1 MADIKFDIIEKL
13 GTIGEGSKGWSKEV
27 NIISWN
33 GRKPKVD
40 IRDWDENN
48 EKMGKG
54 LTLLFYY
61 IFSFIFRN
69 LSIIDILMTYY
80 FFKIVKILFLL
91 SFLFIFLFSNFS
103 KKLFIKVL
111 K

>member
-1 MADIKFDIIEKL
+1 MTDIKFDIIEKL

-54 LTLLFYY
+54 LTLTKEELKTLKGLLN
-61 IFSFIFRN
+61 S
-69 LSIIDILMTYY
+69 LDIDELDI
-80 FFKIVKILFLL
+80 
-91 SFLFIFLFSNFS
+91 
-103 KKLFIKVL
+103 
-111 K
+111 

>member
-33 GRKPKVD
+33 GRKAKID

-54 LTLLFYY
+54 LTLTKEELKTLKGLLN
-61 IFSFIFRN
+61 S
-69 LSIIDILMTYY
+69 LDIDELDI
-80 FFKIVKILFLL
+80 
-91 SFLFIFLFSNFS
+91 
-103 KKLFIKVL
+103 
-111 K
+111 

>member
-33 GRKPKVD
+33 GRKPKID

-54 LTLLFYY
+54 LTLIKEELKTLKGLLN
-61 IFSFIFRN
+61 S
-69 LSIIDILMTYY
+69 LDIDELDI
-80 FFKIVKILFLL
+80 
-91 SFLFIFLFSNFS
+91 
-103 KKLFIKVL
+103 
-111 K
+111 

>member
-33 GRKPKVD
+33 GRKAKVD

-54 LTLLFYY
+54 LTLTKEELKTLKGLLN
-61 IFSFIFRN
+61 S
-69 LSIIDILMTYY
+69 LDIDELDI
-80 FFKIVKILFLL
+80 
-91 SFLFIFLFSNFS
+91 
-103 KKLFIKVL
+103 
-111 K
+111 

>member
-13 GTIGEGSKGWSKEV
+13 GIIGEGSKGWSKEV

-33 GRKPKVD
+33 GRKPKID

-54 LTLLFYY
+54 LTLTKEELKTLKGLLN
-61 IFSFIFRN
+61 S
-69 LSIIDILMTYY
+69 LDIDELDI
-80 FFKIVKILFLL
+80 
-91 SFLFIFLFSNFS
+91 
-103 KKLFIKVL
+103 
-111 K
+111 

>member
-1 MADIKFDIIEKL
+1 MAEIKFDIIEKL

-33 GRKPKVD
+33 GRKAKID

-54 LTLLFYY
+54 LTLTKEELKTLKGLLN
-61 IFSFIFRN
+61 S
-69 LSIIDILMTYY
+69 LDIDELDI
-80 FFKIVKILFLL
+80 
-91 SFLFIFLFSNFS
+91 
-103 KKLFIKVL
+103 
-111 K
+111 

>member
-13 GTIGEGSKGWSKEV
+13 GTIREGSKGWSKEV

-54 LTLLFYY
+54 LTLTKEELKTLKGLLN
-61 IFSFIFRN
+61 S
-69 LSIIDILMTYY
+69 LDIDELDI
-80 FFKIVKILFLL
+80 
-91 SFLFIFLFSNFS
+91 
-103 KKLFIKVL
+103 
-111 K
+111 

>member
-13 GTIGEGSKGWSKEV
+13 GTIGEGSKGWSKEM

-54 LTLLFYY
+54 LTLTKEELKTLKGLLN
-61 IFSFIFRN
+61 S
-69 LSIIDILMTYY
+69 LDIDELDI
-80 FFKIVKILFLL
+80 
-91 SFLFIFLFSNFS
+91 
-103 KKLFIKVL
+103 
-111 K
+111 

>member
-13 GTIGEGSKGWSKEV
+13 GTIGEGFKGWSKEV

-33 GRKPKVD
+33 GRKPKID

-54 LTLLFYY
+54 LTLTKEELKTLKGLLN
-61 IFSFIFRN
+61 S
-69 LSIIDILMTYY
+69 LDIDELDI
-80 FFKIVKILFLL
+80 
-91 SFLFIFLFSNFS
+91 
-103 KKLFIKVL
+103 
-111 K
+111 

>member
-1 MADIKFDIIEKL
+1 MAEIKFNIIEKL

-33 GRKPKVD
+33 GRKAKID

-54 LTLLFYY
+54 LTLTKEELKTLKGLLN
-61 IFSFIFRN
+61 S
-69 LSIIDILMTYY
+69 LDIDELDI
-80 FFKIVKILFLL
+80 
-91 SFLFIFLFSNFS
+91 
-103 KKLFIKVL
+103 
-111 K
+111 

>member
-1 MADIKFDIIEKL
+1 MAEIKFDIIEKL

-33 GRKPKVD
+33 GRKPKID

-54 LTLLFYY
+54 LTLTKEELKTLKGLLN
-61 IFSFIFRN
+61 S
-69 LSIIDILMTYY
+69 LDIDSLDI
-80 FFKIVKILFLL
+80 
-91 SFLFIFLFSNFS
+91 
-103 KKLFIKVL
+103 
-111 K
+111 

>member
-54 LTLLFYY
+54 LTLTKEELKTLKGLLN
-61 IFSFIFRN
+61 S
-69 LSIIDILMTYY
+69 LDIDELDI
-80 FFKIVKILFLL
+80 
-91 SFLFIFLFSNFS
+91 
-103 KKLFIKVL
+103 
-111 K
+111 

>member
-27 NIISWN
+27 NIISLN

-54 LTLLFYY
+54 LTLTKEELNFVQIPGKPEVICHEYE
-61 IFSFIFRN
+61 
-69 LSIIDILMTYY
+69 LMLEDGAEKWWTGN
-80 FFKIVKILFLL
+80 VTEM
-91 SFLFIFLFSNFS
+91 
-103 KKLFIKVL
+103 
-111 K
+111 

>member
-13 GTIGEGSKGWSKEV
+13 GIIGEGSKGWSKEV

-33 GRKPKVD
+33 RRKAKVD

-54 LTLLFYY
+54 LTLTKEELKTLKGLLN
-61 IFSFIFRN
+61 S
-69 LSIIDILMTYY
+69 LDIDELDI
-80 FFKIVKILFLL
+80 
-91 SFLFIFLFSNFS
+91 
-103 KKLFIKVL
+103 
-111 K
+111 

>member
-33 GRKPKVD
+33 GRKPKID

-54 LTLLFYY
+54 LTLTKEELKTLKGLFN
-61 IFSFIFRN
+61 S
-69 LSIIDILMTYY
+69 LDIDELDI
-80 FFKIVKILFLL
+80 
-91 SFLFIFLFSNFS
+91 
-103 KKLFIKVL
+103 
-111 K
+111 

>member
-33 GRKPKVD
+33 GRKSKID

-54 LTLLFYY
+54 LTLTKEELKTLKGLLN
-61 IFSFIFRN
+61 S
-69 LSIIDILMTYY
+69 LDIDELDI
-80 FFKIVKILFLL
+80 
-91 SFLFIFLFSNFS
+91 
-103 KKLFIKVL
+103 
-111 K
+111 

>member
-1 MADIKFDIIEKL
+1 MTDIKFDIIEKL

-33 GRKPKVD
+33 GRKPKID

-54 LTLLFYY
+54 LTLTKEELKTLKGLLN
-61 IFSFIFRN
+61 S
-69 LSIIDILMTYY
+69 LDIDELDI
-80 FFKIVKILFLL
+80 
-91 SFLFIFLFSNFS
+91 
-103 KKLFIKVL
+103 
-111 K
+111 

>member
-1 MADIKFDIIEKL
+1 MAEIKFDIIEKL

-33 GRKPKVD
+33 GRKPKID

-54 LTLLFYY
+54 LTLTKEELKTLKGLLN
-61 IFSFIFRN
+61 S
-69 LSIIDILMTYY
+69 LDIDELDI
-80 FFKIVKILFLL
+80 
-91 SFLFIFLFSNFS
+91 
-103 KKLFIKVL
+103 
-111 K
+111 

>member
-33 GRKPKVD
+33 GRKPKID

-54 LTLLFYY
+54 LTLTKEELKTLKGLLN
-61 IFSFIFRN
+61 S
-69 LSIIDILMTYY
+69 LDIDELDI
-80 FFKIVKILFLL
+80 
-91 SFLFIFLFSNFS
+91 
-103 KKLFIKVL
+103 
-111 K
+111 